1 MMSFAVSWP
10 WIALGAALV
19 LFVLLAAGDGLAS
32 DRRVPRA
39 HDLAWLAWLGFALSL
54 LHQFEESGVDLFGR
68 PYALLGALCTGLGY
82 RDAVACPVP
91 LSFLT
96 AYNAGAVWVAGLFGA
111 LAAARRPLLGL
122 TVFALPLGSFILHLG
137 AAVGLARYNP
147 GLASGLLLLP
157 LAAWAMLVAMNR
169 HGASV
174 KALTALLG
182 AAVLSAAMT
191 AAGLA
196 AVLKGVMGETLLA
209 VLLVLMAALPAGL
222 MLWATRSASAA
233 APPAGSKGASAHP
246 APTKRAPRRARA
258 PASAA

>member
-10 WIALGAALV
+10 WIALGAALI
-19 LFVLLAAGDGLAS
+19 LFVLLAAGDGLAA
-32 DRRVPRA
+32 DRRVPRGL
-39 HDLAWLAWLGFALSL
+39 DLAWLAWLGFALSL
-54 LHQFEESGVDLFGR
+54 LHQFEENGIDLFGR

-96 AYNAGAVWVAGLFGA
+96 AYNAGAVWLAGLFGA

-122 TVFALPLGSFILHLG
+122 TVFALPLGNFILQIG

-169 HGASV
+169 HGAGA
-174 KALTALLG
+174 KALAALLG
-182 AAVLSAAMT
+182 AAVLSALVMV
-191 AAGLA
+191 AGLA
-196 AVLKGVMGETLLA
+196 AVLKGVMGEGLLTA
-209 VLLVLMAALPAGL
+209 LLVLLAALPAGF
-222 MLWATRSASAA
+222 MLWAARPAA
-233 APPAGSKGASAHP
+233 APAPAARAKGPGVSLA
-246 APTKRAPRRARA
+246 KRAPRRPRQ